1 MFTDGEQSRPMQR
14 TKTTAAR
21 LSAAVAPYAPHI
33 AGRLHAIVDADE
45 HAERL
50 AHRVLGFV
58 DGFYARSTPT
68 PRQSDA
74 MTSIRRLADEL
85 LCQCR
90 ERELRALS
98 GAA

>member
-1 MFTDGEQSRPMQR
+1 MRTQTPPRHFSRV
-14 TKTTAAR
+14 THE
-21 LSAAVAPYAPHI
+21 LSIALAPYAPHL
-33 AGRLHAIVDADE
+33 AGRLHAIVDTDE

-58 DGFYARSTPT
+58 DGFTARSVPDA
-68 PRQSDA
+68 RQERA

>member
-1 MFTDGEQSRPMQR
+1 MSPASQQTV
-14 TKTTAAR
+14 AR
-21 LSAAVAPYAPHI
+21 LASALAPYAPSL
-33 AGRLHAIVDADE
+33 AGRLHAIVDTDE

-90 ERELRALS
+90 ERELRVLS

>member
-1 MFTDGEQSRPMQR
+1 MKRDFHRVVHELTV
-14 TKTTAAR
+14 
-21 LSAAVAPYAPHI
+21 AVAPYAPHI
-33 AGRLHAIVDADE
+33 AGRLHAIVDTDE

-58 DGFYARSTPT
+58 DGFTARSIPDA
-68 PRQSDA
+68 RQERA

-90 ERELRALS
+90 DRELRTLS